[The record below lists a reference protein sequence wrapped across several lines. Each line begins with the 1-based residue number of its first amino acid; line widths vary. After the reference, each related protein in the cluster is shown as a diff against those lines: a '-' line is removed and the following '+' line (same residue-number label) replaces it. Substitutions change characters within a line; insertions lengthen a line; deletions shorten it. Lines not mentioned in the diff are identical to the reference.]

1 MQFMWQASGT
11 TRTSQIDT
19 TSHFTEALGTHLVL
33 DYSFRTCQ
41 NLWSIKLV
49 LECSVSHSH
58 AHENRCIKC
67 GSFHRTA
74 KADTAK
80 KPNSTIATVQKKFA
94 KPGKD
99 TLAKKRVKFC
109 SAYYDC
115 AKRMILW
122 RQPPLTIG
130 LQSSLQQRSVD
141 VFLQDGTYLH
151 ATLENFSQQK
161 VVIQHGKA
169 ARKDTVRAS

>member
-11 TRTSQIDT
+11 TRKSQIDT
-19 TSHFTEALGTHLVL
+19 TSHFAEALGTHLVI

-49 LECSVSHSH
+49 LECSVSHSY

-99 TLAKKRVKFC
+99 TLAKKGVKLKFC

-115 AKRMILW
+115 AKRMILKKW
-122 RQPPLTIG
+122 TNHWPIIPSSFLMHMNGMENSGGNHPWLLFSNPPCSKG
-130 LQSSLQQRSVD
+130 
-141 VFLQDGTYLH
+141 
-151 ATLENFSQQK
+151 A
-161 VVIQHGKA
+161 
-169 ARKDTVRAS
+169 